1 MASETFISS
10 GRTAADEKA
19 ETATATPTSPLLTA
33 RNISHSY
40 GQIKVVEGVSLEIRT
55 GESVAII
62 SPSGSGKSTLLRLLL
77 RLEKPS
83 DGETTLV
90 SPPSDTGAAFQ
101 EDSLLPWLNVIENL
115 SLLNRL
121 HKKPVDEQQ
130 RETLLANYGLSE
142 FKDYYPSQLS
152 GGMKQKVA
160 LCRLLLYAPRF
171 YILDESMANMDDLS
185 RFALCDAL
193 HAQVA
198 ENHSSILFV
207 THNLTDALHL
217 ADRVLIGTTRP
228 LRIAKEF
235 KNPLP
240 RHRDF
245 HVRFN
250 REFQEAVDQLR
261 IWIGQH

>member
-1 MASETFISS
+1 MVADAKSEAVTGIL
-10 GRTAADEKA
+10 
-19 ETATATPTSPLLTA
+19 PSPLLTA
-33 RNISHSY
+33 RNVSHSY
-40 GQIKVVEGVSLEIRT
+40 GQIKVVEGVSLEVMA

-77 RLEKPS
+77 RLEKPAN
-83 DGETTLV
+83 GETTVLV
-90 SPPSDTGAAFQ
+90 PPSDIGAVFQ
-101 EDSLLPWLNVIENL
+101 EDSLLPWLNVLENL

-130 RETLLANYGLSE
+130 CKKLLASYGLAE
-142 FKDYYPSQLS
+142 FQDYYPSQLS

-171 YILDESMANMDDLS
+171 YVLDESMANMDDLS

-198 ENHSSILFV
+198 ENNSSILFV

-240 RHRDF
+240 RRRDF
-245 HVRFN
+245 HVRFS

-261 IWIGQH
+261 VWIGQR